1 MHTFQFPLV
10 LSYLVITCYFFCSW
24 LRFCFRHPN
33 SSPED
38 KFLSFVMFLLTTI
51 FWPLCL
57 PISCV
62 EIYKTRKLMFSNV
75 VPVVIAV
82 SAFSLALYFS

>member
-1 MHTFQFPLV
+1 
-10 LSYLVITCYFFCSW
+10 
-24 LRFCFRHPN
+24 
-33 SSPED
+33 
-38 KFLSFVMFLLTTI
+38 MFLLTTI